1 MNSGQTVFR
10 QLLQYLPRHEFNVCV
25 RRYRG
30 EYWAKSFS
38 TFDQFLCL
46 AYAQLSGRESL
57 RDIETCLNSHRD
69 KLYHV
74 GFRGAVSRT
83 TLADANER
91 RDWRIF
97 QDFGHVLIGIAQ
109 RLYQNEPLAIELKQ
123 PLFAFDS
130 TTIDLCLSLFPWA
143 EFRMTKAAVK
153 MHTLIDLRGSIPT
166 FVAVTTGKVHDVRML
181 DEMPVTEDAIY
192 TMDRGYVDFA
202 RLYAIHKQGAF
213 FVVRAKDN
221 LRYQRLYSS
230 PKDKEA
236 GIRADQVITLVT
248 QKSKKGFPEKL
259 RRVSYV
265 DKERNKRL
273 VFLTNH
279 FDVAAKTVAD
289 IYKQRWQVEL
299 FFKWI
304 KQHLRIKAFYGT
316 SINAVKSQIWVALC
330 IYLLVAIAKKRLGS
344 KCSLYTFLQIIEV
357 NLFEKKPISSVVQR
371 LSSKTQNRLA
381 VTSLIY
387 SVINRT
393 AVTGIEN
400 HWQSPQH
407 FQ

>member
-25 RRYRG
+25 GRYRG

-46 AYAQLSGRESL
+46 GYAQLSGRDSL

-69 KLYHV
+69 KLYHI
-74 GFRGAVSRT
+74 GFRGTVSRA
-83 TLADANER
+83 TLADSNER

-109 RLYQNEPLAIELKQ
+109 QLYRDEPLAIELKQ

-130 TTIDLCLSLFPWA
+130 TTIDLCLTLFPWA
-143 EFRMTKAAVK
+143 EFRKTKAAVK

-166 FVAVTTGKVHDVRML
+166 FVAVTVGKTHDVKML

-192 TMDRGYVDFA
+192 TMDRGYVDYA

-213 FVVRAKDN
+213 FVIRAKVT

-230 PKDKEA
+230 PKDKDA
-236 GIRADQVITLVT
+236 GIRADQVITLAT
-248 QKSKKGFPEKL
+248 QNAKKGYPEKL
-259 RRVSYV
+259 RRVSYY
-265 DKERNKRL
+265 DKERDKRL

-279 FDVAAKTVAD
+279 FEITAKTVAD

-304 KQHLRIKAFYGT
+304 KQHLRIKSFYGT

-330 IYLLVAIAKKRLGS
+330 IYLLVAIAKKRLGIE
-344 KCSLYTFLQIIEV
+344 CSLYTFLQIVEV
-357 NLFEKKPISSVVQR
+357 NLFEKKPISAMVSEALKRNLDPIDGDQLELFR
-371 LSSKTQNRLA
+371 N
-381 VTSLIY
+381 
-387 SVINRT
+387 
-393 AVTGIEN
+393 
-400 HWQSPQH
+400 
-407 FQ
+407 

>member
-1 MNSGQTVFR
+1 MNAGQTVFR
-10 QLLQYLPRHEFNVCV
+10 QLLQFLPRHEFNLCV

-30 EYWAKSFS
+30 EYRARSF
-38 TFDQFLCL
+38 TAFDQFLCL

-57 RDIETCLNSHRD
+57 RDIETCLNSHRE
-69 KLYHV
+69 KLYHI
-74 GFRGAVSRT
+74 GFSGTVARS

-97 QDFGHVLIGIAQ
+97 QDFGQVLIGMAQ
-109 RLYQNEPLAIELKQ
+109 QMYRDEPLAIELRQ

-143 EFRMTKAAVK
+143 EFRTTKAAVK
-153 MHTLIDLRGSIPT
+153 MHTLIDLRGIIPT
-166 FVAVTTGKVHDVRML
+166 FVAVTTGKVHDVKML
-181 DEMPVTEDAIY
+181 DEMPVTEEAIY

-202 RLYAIHKQGAF
+202 RLYAIHRQGAF

-236 GIRADQVITLVT
+236 GVRADQVIALVT
-248 QKSKKGFPEKL
+248 QKSKKSYPERL
-259 RRVSYV
+259 RRISYV
-265 DKERNKRL
+265 DKEGNKRL
-273 VFLTNH
+273 VFLTNN
-279 FDVAAKTVAD
+279 FEIGATTVAD

-330 IYLLVAIAKKRLGS
+330 VYLLVAIVKRKLGIQ
-344 KCSLYTFLQIIEV
+344 CTLYTFLQILEV
-357 NLFEKKPISSVVQR
+357 NLFEKKPISSLVAEALKQTPDAQEFNK
-371 LSSKTQNRLA
+371 LNLF
-381 VTSLIY
+381 
-387 SVINRT
+387 N
-393 AVTGIEN
+393 
-400 HWQSPQH
+400 
-407 FQ
+407 F

>member
-1 MNSGQTVFR
+1 MNAGQTVFR
-10 QLLQYLPRHEFNVCV
+10 QLLQFLPRHEFNLCV

-30 EYWAKSFS
+30 EYRARSFS
-38 TFDQFLCL
+38 VFDQFLCL

-57 RDIETCLNSHRD
+57 RDIETCLNSHRE

-74 GFRGAVSRT
+74 GFRGAVARS

-97 QDFGHVLIGIAQ
+97 QDFGQVLIGMAQ
-109 RLYQNEPLAIELKQ
+109 QMYRDEPLAIELQQ
-123 PLFAFDS
+123 PLYAFDS

-143 EFRMTKAAVK
+143 EFRTTKAAVK
-153 MHTLIDLRGSIPT
+153 MHTLIDLRGIIPT
-166 FVAVTTGKVHDVRML
+166 FVAVTTGKVHDVKML

-202 RLYAIHKQGAF
+202 RLYAIHRQGAF

-221 LRYQRLYSS
+221 LRCQRLYSS

-236 GIRADQVITLVT
+236 GVRADQVIALIT
-248 QKSKKGFPEKL
+248 QKSKKGYPEKL

-265 DKERNKRL
+265 DKERNTRL
-273 VFLTNH
+273 VFLTNN
-279 FDVAAKTVAD
+279 FEIVATTVAA

-330 IYLLVAIAKKRLGS
+330 MYLLVAIAKRQLGIQ
-344 KCSLYTFLQIIEV
+344 CTLYTFLQILEV
-357 NLFEKKPISSVVQR
+357 NLFEKKPISSLVSEALKR
-371 LSSKTQNRLA
+371 IRD
-381 VTSLIY
+381 
-387 SVINRT
+387 
-393 AVTGIEN
+393 
-400 HWQSPQH
+400 PQE
-407 FQ
+407 FNQLNLFNY